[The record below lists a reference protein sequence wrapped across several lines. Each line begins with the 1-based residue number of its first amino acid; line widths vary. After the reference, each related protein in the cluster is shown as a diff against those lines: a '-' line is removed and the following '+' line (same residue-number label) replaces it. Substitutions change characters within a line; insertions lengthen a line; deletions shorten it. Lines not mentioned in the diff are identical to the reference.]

1 MNERSI
7 VNEAKKQLEL
17 RRLTHL
23 REAQERKNELYAAVP
38 RLEEIERE
46 IAAVGTEV
54 GKSIFL
60 SPDRVEEAIE
70 GLRLRMEA
78 LKEER
83 TALLKKLG
91 LPADYLQPTFDCDQC
106 GDSGILPD
114 GSRCRC
120 LLSAIKNAQ
129 YRRLSDLSPLSLCGF
144 SSFRLDYY
152 PDVPDKKGIIPR
164 ERMKKLLDYC
174 VQYADHLSD
183 NSPNLLL
190 TGPTGLGKTHLSLA
204 IAKEGIA
211 KGRLVLYGSW
221 QNFLNEM
228 ERERFSSTQRED
240 TMQQLLTAELLI
252 LDDVGTEFS
261 TAFTQSAFYNLI
273 NSRLNC
279 RRPTI
284 ITTNYSLD
292 DFAERYGQRVSSRIF
307 GGYTCLRFFGEDI
320 RVLKKTRGTV

>member
-1 MNERSI
+1 MSGESMVR
-7 VNEAKKQLEL
+7 EAKKQLEL
-17 RRLTHL
+17 RRLSHL
-23 REAQERKNELYAAVP
+23 REAQEKKDELYASVP
-38 RLEEIERE
+38 RLAEIERE
-46 IAAVGTEV
+46 ITATGSAV

-60 SPDRVEEAIE
+60 SPDKVKEAIE

-83 TALLKKLG
+83 GAILKELG
-91 LPADYLQPTFDCDQC
+91 LPADYLQPKFDCPLC
-106 GDSGILPD
+106 GDTGFLPD
-114 GSRCRC
+114 GTRCRC
-120 LLSAIKNAQ
+120 LEAAVKSAQ
-129 YRRLSDLSPLSLCGF
+129 YQRLSGLSPLSLCSF

-152 PDVPDKKGIIPR
+152 ADVPDKNGIVPR

-174 VQYADHLSD
+174 VQYAQHLSGD
-183 NSPNLLL
+183 SPNLLL

-204 IAKEGIA
+204 IAKEGID

-228 ERERFSSTQRED
+228 ERERFSSGAEED
-240 TMQQLLTAELLI
+240 TMRQLLEAELLI

-261 TAFTQSAFYNLI
+261 TSFTQSAFYNII

-320 RVLKKTRGTV
+320 RVLKKVKG